1 MSEQFPILS
10 GLNDADILRI
20 ADEAFNDER
29 LVEAQNLMRGEL
41 ARRGLQLA
49 MTEAVYDASQDDYDT
64 PTHQDEQWNYFV
76 PVDPNDL
83 NECEGCQ

>member
-10 GLNDADILRI
+10 GLNDTDILRI

-29 LVEAQNLMRGEL
+29 LVEAQDLMRGEL
-41 ARRGLQLA
+41 GRRGLTIA
-49 MTEAVYDASQDDYDT
+49 MNERFYDASQDEYAN

>member
-1 MSEQFPILS
+1 
-10 GLNDADILRI
+10 
-20 ADEAFNDER
+20 
-29 LVEAQNLMRGEL
+29 MRGEL